1 MKTPY
6 RDILIKQIDPV
17 VKPLVWISIGCFL
30 IETHLQTENS
40 LEGPAVFLWL
50 ERLIAGIFTLEWAIR
65 FQRNRDGYR
74 RSVWNVIDL
83 IAIIPFWIGFPISWF
98 FPQYL
103 HLIRTLRIF
112 RLLKFFRYS
121 RSLQLVALG
130 FYRAWPQVKSLLFS
144 MMIVALFSM
153 VAMHEAE
160 RKAQPEEFDS
170 LFNSLWFTAVTATT
184 VGYGDIS
191 PVTVVGKCVA
201 MVTFVFALSLFAAIV
216 GVLGSSFS
224 TVIEEEID
232 PNVDPIKKFYEAR
245 QQHITAAEADKTY
258 SVGE

>member
-1 MKTPY
+1 MKMPSLDSFVN
-6 RDILIKQIDPV
+6 RLDPF
-17 VKPLVWISIGCFL
+17 VKPLVICFL
-30 IETHLQTENS
+30 IETHLKTENS
-40 LEGPAVFLWL
+40 LQGPLFFLWL
-50 ERLIAGIFTLEWAIR
+50 ERSIAVLFTIEWAIR
-65 FQRNRDGYR
+65 FHRNLDGYR
-74 RSVWNVIDL
+74 RSVWNFIDL
-83 IAIIPFWIGFPISWF
+83 IAIVPFWIGFTISWWW
-98 FPQYL
+98 PQHL

-144 MMIVALFSM
+144 MMIVGLFSM

-170 LFNSLWFTAVTATT
+170 LFDSLWFTAVTAKT

-224 TVIEEEID
+224 KVIEEEMD
-232 PNVDPIKKFYEAR
+232 PNVDPIQKFREAFK
-245 QQHITAAEADKTY
+245 QHAKAAKADKEY
-258 SVGE
+258 EGAGQ